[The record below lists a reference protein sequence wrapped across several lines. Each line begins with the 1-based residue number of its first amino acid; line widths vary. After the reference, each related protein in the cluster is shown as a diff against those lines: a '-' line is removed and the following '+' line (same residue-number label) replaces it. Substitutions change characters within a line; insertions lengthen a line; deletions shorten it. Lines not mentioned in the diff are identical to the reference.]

1 MLLGGNGAD
10 TMSSQ
15 DGNNILIAGS
25 TSYDAHT
32 TATQQALCGIGRKWL
47 RTDIIYQAKID
58 HLSGASAGGL
68 NGAICLKAASP
79 GQTVFNDT
87 SLDGLISGNGSDWFL
102 GNSAG
107 TGVLDTSDRTKTEVA
122 PDLP

>member
-1 MLLGGNGAD
+1 
-10 TMSSQ
+10 MSSQ
-15 DGNNILIAGS
+15 NGNDILVAGS
-25 TSYDAHT
+25 TAYDAWT
-32 TATQQALCGIGRKWL
+32 TTNQQALCGIGREWL

-79 GQTVFNDT
+79 GQTVFHDA
-87 SLDGLISGNGSDWFL
+87 SLDGLIGGNGSDWFL
-102 GNSAG
+102 LNSTG
-107 TGVLDTSDRTKTEVA
+107 TGVLDTSDRTHTEVA